1 MTNSINKRKSTRG
14 FTLMEVMIV
23 VAIVAILAAIAIPSY
38 QNYVIRSK
46 RGDAMAALLSAA
58 QSVERFKTANNFS
71 YDGVTLPFTQ
81 VPADGS
87 ATPYYTLAINT
98 PNAGEYTITATPIN
112 SMAGKD
118 DPLTIDESGNKTWG
132 GKNCWPESG
141 ATC

>member
-1 MTNSINKRKSTRG
+1 MMAFSLNKRKASKG

-46 RGDAMAALLSAA
+46 RGDAMGALLSAA
-58 QSVERFKTANNFS
+58 QAVERFKTANNFS
-71 YDGVTLPFTQ
+71 YDGATLPFTQ
-81 VPADGS
+81 VPADGG
-87 ATPYYTLAINT
+87 TPYYTLAINT
-98 PNAGEYTITATPIN
+98 PNAREYTITATPVN

-132 GKNCWPESG
+132 AKTCWPESG